1 MDDHGYLLASPL
13 RLANHLQLE
22 WLLRARRR
30 RPARSVADSGHP
42 WSAPTASRGAIPTS
56 CEWCLG
62 GELGWFLRRVCLL
75 PPMARCRPWSSSSL
89 LALTAGAA
97 DNNHWHEVGARSA
110 AKTHHYFAKQ
120 RRRMWGG
127 WQAYAFLHGCRLSR
141 LRFVGST
148 SEA

>member
-1 MDDHGYLLASPL
+1 
-13 RLANHLQLE
+13 
-22 WLLRARRR
+22 
-30 RPARSVADSGHP
+30 
-42 WSAPTASRGAIPTS
+42 
-56 CEWCLG
+56 
-62 GELGWFLRRVCLL
+62 
-75 PPMARCRPWSSSSL
+75 L